1 MTETIAVMFIFF
13 ILLSLGIVFYAK
25 YSQGQAKA
33 AEHERFGQKA
43 MDMTLQ
49 TVFLPELIC
58 TNAEAETGSNCM
70 DLQKLQYIDANKGLS
85 GDEYYFSI
93 FSYSK
98 IWVEQLSPTEVS
110 YIIYNNP
117 KPESEYLEIIPSFFV
132 VTLKDYLGTY
142 SGKSDYNYGV
152 LHVEVYR

>member
-25 YSQGQAKA
+25 YSQKQAEA

-49 TVFLPELIC
+49 AVFLPELIC

-70 DLQKLQYIDANKGLS
+70 DLQKLEYINDNKGLS
-85 GDEYYFSI
+85 GDEYYFSL
-93 FSYSK
+93 FSYSY
-98 IWVEQLSPTEVS
+98 IWVEQLSPTEAN
-110 YIIYNNP
+110 YTIYNNT
-117 KPESEYLEIIPSFFV
+117 KEEYLEIIPSFFV

>member
-25 YSQGQAKA
+25 YSQRQADT

-49 TVFLPELIC
+49 AVFLPELIC
-58 TNAEAETGSNCM
+58 TNADAETGSNCM

-85 GDEYYFSI
+85 GDEYYFSL
-93 FSYSK
+93 FSYSY
-98 IWVEQLSPTEVS
+98 IWVEQFSPTEAN
-110 YIIYNNP
+110 YTIYNNT
-117 KPESEYLEIIPSFFV
+117 KEEYLEIIPSFFV

-142 SGKSDYNYGV
+142 YGKSDYNYGV